1 MIYIGVDPGKKGG
14 FAVVGDDGSAKA
26 FPWIDDEF
34 IIYMR
39 AATIARDR
47 EGHGLIAA
55 VEKVGAM
62 PGQGTV
68 SMFNFGQSYGF
79 IKGVLATLRI
89 GYQLVPPTVWKREFG
104 LLNTEKRES
113 IAVAKKL
120 LPGVSFLPTERS
132 RVESDGMADAALL
145 AIYASRHFKT
155 GEAHD

>member
-1 MIYIGVDPGKKGG
+1 M
-14 FAVVGDDGSAKA
+14 
-26 FPWIDDEF
+26 DE
-34 IIYMR
+34 YNPYKNM
-39 AATIARDR
+39 
-47 EGHGLIAA
+47 
-55 VEKVGAM
+55 
-62 PGQGTV
+62 
-68 SMFNFGQSYGF
+68 
-79 IKGVLATLRI
+79 TLRQELEARFNEVDRKQKEKDALDYI
-89 GYQLVPPTVWKREFG
+89 RNNMQFQPQTSLWSGINVPDVGTPTVWKREFG